1 METKKLDPHKA
12 NKFRQFINATL
23 EDDITTLKGW
33 PLKETS
39 INFGIGILMFFMAAL
54 HLVVAATQ
62 LAFSLIA
69 TACDLLVKA
78 LVKIMPAPKIKEV
91 TQ

>member
-12 NKFRQFINATL
+12 NKFRQFIDATL
-23 EDDITTLKGW
+23 EDDIHSLKGW

-39 INFGIGILMFFMAAL
+39 INFGIGILMFLMAAL
-54 HLVVAATQ
+54 HLIVAATQ

-69 TACDLLVKA
+69 SVCDLLVKG
-78 LVKIMPAPKIKEV
+78 LTKIMPAPKMKEV
-91 TQ
+91 N